1 MLKDRGFLVAGAAGL
16 LGTEIVISL
25 LDKGAFVLA
34 ADLNMDMLKDSLSS
48 SECDRLKLTSLDI
61 TNEVSINSALDACKS
76 AFGRVDGSVN
86 AAYPKN
92 KNYGRHVFDVEYSD
106 FAENLGLHLGGSFL
120 FIQQCADFSRRHS
133 LKFSLVNISSI
144 YGHIAPRFD
153 IYAGTEMTMP
163 VEYAAIKAGLN
174 HLNKYF
180 TKYMAGSQF
189 RTNCLSLGGLEDQQ
203 PEEFLEKYKSYCVSK
218 GMLSVKD
225 VTQSVGYLLSDDSE
239 FVKGQDIII
248 DDGFSV

>member
-1 MLKDRGFLVAGAAGL
+1 MIKDRGFLVAGAAGL
-16 LGTEIVISL
+16 LGAEIVLSL

-34 ADLNMDMLKDSLSS
+34 ADLNMDKLNEALPSYD
-48 SECDRLKLTSLDI
+48 DNRLKLISLDI
-61 TNEVSINSALDACKS
+61 TNAGSVNSALELCKN
-76 AFGRVDGSVN
+76 AFGRVDGAVN

-92 KNYGRHVFDVEYSD
+92 NNYGRHVFDVEYVD
-106 FAENLGLHLGGSFL
+106 FVENLGLHLGGSFV
-120 FIQQCADFSRRHS
+120 FMQQCAVFSNLYS
-133 LKFSLVNISSI
+133 LKFSLVNISSV

-153 IYAGTEMTMP
+153 IYEGTDMTTP

-180 TKYMAGSQF
+180 TNYMAGSEF
-189 RTNCLSLGGLEDQQ
+189 RSNCLSLGGLVDNQ
-203 PEEFLEKYKSYCVSK
+203 PEVFKDKYKSFCVSK

-239 FVKGQDIII
+239 FVKGQNLII
-248 DDGFSV
+248 DDGFTI